1 MYNPKS
7 LLADEFIDHQEILDT
22 LAYADANKN
31 NRELVESLLEKARPR
46 WTNGQLHC
54 TGLTHREASVLLA
67 CEDPEL
73 TQKMFTLAEEI
84 KKAFYGNR
92 IVIFAPL
99 YLSNYCIN
107 GCVYCPY
114 HSINRNIPRKKLNQE
129 EVKRQVIALQDMGHK
144 RLALE
149 AGEDP
154 FHNPIEY
161 ILECIRTIYSIKH
174 KNGAIRRVN
183 VNIAATTVENYRKL
197 KEAGI
202 GTYILFQE
210 TYHKESYL
218 KLHPFGPKHDYN
230 YHTEAMDR
238 AMEGGIDDVGL
249 GVLFGLVDYRFEI
262 LALMEHARHLEEDY
276 GCGPHTVS
284 FPRIEPA
291 EGTPFSLPENIP
303 HPVSDKDFMK
313 IIAIIR
319 IAMPYTGIIISTRER
334 PEMRDQLV
342 KYGVSQ
348 ISAASETNPGGYDE
362 DAGSPTG
369 ESAIPSSSK
378 KKHSEAQPYEKT
390 GTTGAQFTLGD
401 HRSLDEVI
409 SMMIDGG
416 YIPSFCTG
424 CYRKGRVGADFM
436 DLAKP
441 GLIKEYCKPNA
452 MFTFREY
459 LEDYASPETKAK
471 GLALLK
477 QLTQT
482 FTKEELKRK
491 VEGNLCKIG
500 EGERDLYF

>member
-1 MYNPKS
+1 MKHQN
-7 LLADEFIDHQEILDT
+7 FIDRDKLYGMLENNAPTADQLDEILNRARKLKGLKLEDVAKLLCVENEADIAKILDT
-22 LAYADANKN
+22 AHYCK
-31 NRELVESLLEKARPR
+31 
-46 WTNGQLHC
+46 
-54 TGLTHREASVLLA
+54 
-67 CEDPEL
+67 
-73 TQKMFTLAEEI
+73 EEI
-84 KKAFYGNR
+84 YGKR
-92 IVIFAPL
+92 LVLFAPI
-99 YLSNYCIN
+99 YTGNACVN
-107 GCVYCPY
+107 NCVYRGFRRD
-114 HSINRNIPRKKLNQE
+114 NKQLKRKILTLDEIETETQHLL
-129 EVKRQVIALQDMGHK
+129 RMGHK
-144 RLALE
+144 RALLIC
-149 AGEDP
+149 GESPRNDADYMV
-154 FHNPIEY
+154 E
-161 ILECIRTIYSIKH
+161 
-174 KNGAIRRVN
+174 AIRRTYAARDEKGSSIRRIN
-183 VNIAATTVENYRKL
+183 VELAPMSVEDFAKL
-197 KEAGI
+197 KAEKI
-202 GTYILFQE
+202 GTYVCFQE
-210 TYHKESYL
+210 TYDPVEYAKFHPANTPKGDYL
-218 KLHPFGPKHDYN
+218 YRL
-230 YHTEAMDR
+230 TCMDR

-262 LALMEHARHLEEDY
+262 LAIMEHARHLEEDY

-303 HPVSDKDFMK
+303 HPVNDKDLMK

-362 DAGSPTG
+362 
-369 ESAIPSSSK
+369 
-378 KKHSEAQPYEKT
+378 EAS
-390 GTTGAQFTLGD
+390 TGAQFTLGD

-471 GLALLK
+471 GLKLLK
-477 QLTQT
+477 ELTQT
-482 FTKEELKRK
+482 FSKEELKRK

>member
-1 MYNPKS
+1 MKHQN
-7 LLADEFIDHQEILDT
+7 FIDRDKLYGLLNNNVPTESELNDILNKARKLKGLSLEDVAKLLCVEDEADIAKILDT
-22 LAYADANKN
+22 AHYCK
-31 NRELVESLLEKARPR
+31 
-46 WTNGQLHC
+46 
-54 TGLTHREASVLLA
+54 
-67 CEDPEL
+67 
-73 TQKMFTLAEEI
+73 EEI
-84 KKAFYGNR
+84 YGKR
-92 IVIFAPL
+92 LVLFAPI
-99 YLSNYCIN
+99 YTGNACVN
-107 GCVYCPY
+107 NCVYCGFRRD
-114 HSINRNIPRKKLNQE
+114 NLELKRKVLTMDEIEQE
-129 EVKRQVIALQDMGHK
+129 TLQLLRMGHK
-144 RLALE
+144 RALLIC
-149 AGEDP
+149 GESPRNNTDYMV
-154 FHNPIEY
+154 E
-161 ILECIRTIYSIKH
+161 
-174 KNGAIRRVN
+174 AIRRTYAAKDEKGSTIRRIN
-183 VNIAATTVENYRKL
+183 VELAPMSVEDFAKL
-197 KEAGI
+197 KAEKI
-202 GTYILFQE
+202 GTYVCFQE
-210 TYHKESYL
+210 TYDPVEYTKFHPANTKKGDYL
-218 KLHPFGPKHDYN
+218 WRL
-230 YHTEAMDR
+230 TCMDR
-238 AMEGGIDDVGL
+238 AMEGGINDVGL

-262 LALMEHARHLEEDY
+262 LAIMEHARHLEEDF

-303 HPVSDKDFMK
+303 HPVNDKDFMK

-362 DAGSPTG
+362 DKGD
-369 ESAIPSSSK
+369 
-378 KKHSEAQPYEKT
+378 
-390 GTTGAQFTLGD
+390 TGAQFTLGD

-459 LEDYASPETKAK
+459 LEDYASPATKAK
-471 GLALLK
+471 GLELLK

-482 FTKEELKRK
+482 FSKEDLKRK

-500 EGERDLYF
+500 DGERDLYF